1 MGEYSE
7 KSQRNKCPRVVQSV
21 PSLSLQKQTCNPV
34 DFICSLG
41 NYFLFYLFSFPLLPK
56 LGCDGILSTLA
67 LYQRPQCFKRVGS
80 SPTELAGG
88 HPTLTTHPRCF
99 RGLTWP
105 HTRLLSCDLWA
116 TGTWGLSPSPEE
128 VPSQPYLFSPDVSA
142 QSGPVV
148 KNSSAPP

>member
-21 PSLSLQKQTCNPV
+21 LSLSLQKQTCNPV

-56 LGCDGILSTLA
+56 LGYDGILSKLA
-67 LYQRPQCFKRVGS
+67 LSQRPHCFKRVGS

-88 HPTLTTHPRCF
+88 HRMLTTHSRCF
-99 RGLTWP
+99 RGLTCP
-105 HTRLLSCDLWA
+105 HTLLLSRDLWA
-116 TGTWGLSPSPEE
+116 TGMWSLSPSPEE
-128 VPSQPYLFSPDVSA
+128 VPSLPHLFSPNVSA
-142 QSGPVV
+142 GSGPVI
-148 KNSSAPP
+148 KNS